1 MPDNHWN
8 NVSLIVSFHFGRN
21 IETID
26 LIRTPRFIVVHRNL
40 QQKLNFFF
48 KFLKLRS
55 ASIPVKNAS
64 IAVFAV
70 AFFPTTLIV
79 VETFHCRKKIHFG
92 GKLKK
97 KAKNLFHYFV
107 IKTADRSFSELE
119 ITFLAKF
126 VLIDA
131 IIIVLENLFKNVLP
145 NRRHDE

>member
-1 MPDNHWN
+1 L
-8 NVSLIVSFHFGRN
+8 S
-21 IETID
+21 
-26 LIRTPRFIVVHRNL
+26 
-40 QQKLNFFF
+40 Q
-48 KFLKLRS
+48 
-55 ASIPVKNAS
+55 
-64 IAVFAV
+64 
-70 AFFPTTLIV
+70 
-79 VETFHCRKKIHFG
+79 KIHFG

-97 KAKNLFHYFV
+97 KAKKLFHYFV